1 MKNIRIENI
10 ELKKFLNY
18 KNSSYEFIKW
28 YPNYTYG
35 KWDEMLAQ
43 GWYENGEFLTKDPF
57 SYHKSCF
64 QNPESCYVIAWLKR
78 DSNGWYMETVGSRLL
93 DLSIEERNI
102 FFDIYKKANKK
113 LNK

>member
-10 ELKKFLNY
+10 ELKKTKY
-18 KNSSYEFIKW
+18 KDSPYEFVKW
-28 YPNYTYG
+28 YPNPTYG
-35 KWDEMLAQ
+35 KWDEMVKE
-43 GWYENGEFLTKDPF
+43 GWRENGEFLTKDYF

-64 QNPESCYVIAWLKR
+64 EHPESCYVIAWLKK
-78 DSNGWYMETVGSRLL
+78 DNDGWYLETVGDRLL

-102 FFDIYKKANKK
+102 FFDIYKKADKK